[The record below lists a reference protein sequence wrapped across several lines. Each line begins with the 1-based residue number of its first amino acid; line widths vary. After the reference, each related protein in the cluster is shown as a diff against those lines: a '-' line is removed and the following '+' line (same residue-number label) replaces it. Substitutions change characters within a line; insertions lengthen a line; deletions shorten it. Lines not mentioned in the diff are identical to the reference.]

1 MDPKELK
8 RMKRKKP
15 RFLNLAR
22 WWHKAC
28 VKSWRRPRGIDNK
41 QRLKLKSRPKMP
53 TVGYRNP
60 PSIRGLHPSGLR
72 PVVVHNLREL
82 EEAARFKDSVIVY
95 IASGVGKRKRI
106 QLNKAAE
113 ALGLRLA
120 NPLREEVEEVV
131 S

>member
-1 MDPKELK
+1 MDPKEL
-8 RMKRKKP
+8 RRAKRKKP

-22 WWHKAC
+22 WWHRAC

-72 PVVVHNLREL
+72 PVVVHNIREL
-82 EEAARFKDSVIVY
+82 EEAARLRGSVIVY
-95 IASGVGKRKRI
+95 IASGVGRRKRT
-106 QLNKAAE
+106 QLSRAAE
-113 ALGLRLA
+113 ALGLRVA
-120 NPLREEVEEVV
+120 NPLREVEEVV